1 MMVLKFRSYTAS
13 EVYEVRSRITGG
25 MTLTMDN
32 GITWKEF
39 CPIFQ
44 HKYLITWPG
53 IQFGPLR

>member
-32 GITWKEF
+32 GITW
-39 CPIFQ
+39 
-44 HKYLITWPG
+44 PG
-53 IQFGPLR
+53 IEFGPLR